1 TYDVDELASA
11 AGAAPD
17 AVHRMV
23 DLHILEPIDGRLPAR
38 DIARVRIA
46 EAMDRAGIDIQL
58 IHDLITDGHYSMA
71 WIDTVFP
78 DPVPMSDL
86 TYADA
91 CDELGI
97 SPEFLERIF
106 TMALQVPTPSPED
119 RIREDDL
126 EILRVFTIL
135 QTIIPTDP
143 DRLIASTR
151 FFAENL
157 RRVAESQVA

>member
-1 TYDVDELASA
+1 MTTYDVDELASA

-23 DLHILEPIDGRLPAR
+23 DLRILEPIDGRLPAR

-78 DPVPMSDL
+78 HPVPMSDL
-86 TYADA
+86 T
-91 CDELGI
+91 
-97 SPEFLERIF
+97 
-106 TMALQVPTPSPED
+106 
-119 RIREDDL
+119 
-126 EILRVFTIL
+126 
-135 QTIIPTDP
+135 
-143 DRLIASTR
+143 
-151 FFAENL
+151 
-157 RRVAESQVA
+157 